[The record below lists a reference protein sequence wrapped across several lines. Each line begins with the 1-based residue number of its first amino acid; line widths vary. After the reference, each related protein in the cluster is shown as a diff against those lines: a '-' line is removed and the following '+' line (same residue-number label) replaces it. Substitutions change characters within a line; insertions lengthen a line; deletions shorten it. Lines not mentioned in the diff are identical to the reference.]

1 MTDLKVKSFR
11 SNSDSSDSQ
20 DQRPELNLW
29 EGSSAVVEQGRHWS
43 SALIW
48 TFCILFGS
56 SLIWAFTA
64 KLDQTITVRGR
75 LVPAGRVREETR
87 PGVQLHHAQG

>member
-1 MTDLKVKSFR
+1 MTENKPPTVE
-11 SNSDSSDSQ
+11 
-20 DQRPELNLW
+20 RPSAKTNESPQPNLALW

-48 TFCILFGS
+48 IACVLFGS
-56 SLIWAFTA
+56 TLIWAFTA

-75 LVPAGRVREETR
+75 LVPAGRVGRWS
-87 PGVQLHHAQG
+87 PPQLG